1 MDRILTIQLGD
12 GKSQLKQSF
21 IRAFETGE
29 YQGEVLNFE
38 TPEALFKTLSPKKWT
53 IVSAVQ
59 NAQLIGVRELSRE
72 IKRDVRR
79 VHDDLQ
85 ILLEEG
91 ILEQDDNSK
100 ISCPYSVIHFDFELK
115 KQVA

>member
-1 MDRILTIQLGD
+1 VKRILTIQLD
-12 GKSQLKQSF
+12 DSQSQLKQSF
-21 IRAFETGE
+21 IQAFKSGE
-29 YQGEVLNFE
+29 YQGEFLNFE

-59 NAQLIGVRELSRE
+59 EQSSTGVRELSRL

-85 ILLEEG
+85 VLLSEG
-91 ILEQDDNSK
+91 ILEQDEKGK
-100 ISCPYSVIHFDFELK
+100 ISCPFDVIHFDFELK
-115 KQVA
+115 KRVA